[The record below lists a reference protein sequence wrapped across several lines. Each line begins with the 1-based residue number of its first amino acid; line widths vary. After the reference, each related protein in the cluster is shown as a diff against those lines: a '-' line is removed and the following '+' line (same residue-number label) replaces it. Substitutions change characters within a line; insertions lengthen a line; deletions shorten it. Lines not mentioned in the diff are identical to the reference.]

1 MCRAKKI
8 INLHRDGMQYCQSG
22 DFDQAVAKLHLALDE
37 TRKIGL
43 ECYQVKILNNLGI
56 VFELKGDSN
65 QAREHYAQ
73 AHGLAVAKVGREAKL
88 SRIVGGNLARVA

>member
-8 INLHRDGMQYCQSG
+8 INLHRSGMQHCQSG
-22 DFDQAVAKLHLALDE
+22 DFEQAVVKLHLALDE

-65 QAREHYAQ
+65 QAREHYEQ
-73 AHGLAVAKVGREAKL
+73 AHGMAVAKIGREAKL
-88 SRIVGGNLARVA
+88 SRIVGDNLARVA